1 MRTSNDLF
9 SDMQRTQQIQ
19 MDGICPR
26 FVPPP
31 PTDWSRVGYGG
42 NGTDNQSAQYLQRD
56 SRFRTTNTDYFAP
69 LVYKP
74 NQPVKRNT
82 VSDAD
87 RGTIERKKFVVE
99 RRRKQ
104 QVSQSER
111 SVLFARACVRVCACG
126 GTFMWGET
134 PQNHPV
140 HAHAH
145 ADVTSSAHSQVRED
159 FLVQKA
165 VHDEVMDE
173 MDKEQ
178 RLKNKAQD
186 MYHYYQRTYQHDLDQ
201 LKRQPPEIMQK
212 RPNRSNSDR
221 MWNGSKDNQFHME
234 RRREAPKPEWATTLG
249 ELGRDHHKASPVHHL
264 GFYIMNGPPKPDQ
277 I

>member
-9 SDMQRTQQIQ
+9 ADMQRTQQIQ

-42 NGTDNQSAQYLQRD
+42 NGTDNQSAQYLQRN

-87 RGTIERKKFVVE
+87 RATIERKKFVAE

-104 QVSQSER
+104 QVSKS
-111 SVLFARACVRVCACG
+111 VRVALY
-126 GTFMWGET
+126 M
-134 PQNHPV
+134 P
-140 HAHAH
+140 AY
-145 ADVTSSAHSQVRED
+145 VR
-159 FLVQKA
+159 V
-165 VHDEVMDE
+165 
-173 MDKEQ
+173 
-178 RLKNKAQD
+178 
-186 MYHYYQRTYQHDLDQ
+186 
-201 LKRQPPEIMQK
+201 
-212 RPNRSNSDR
+212 
-221 MWNGSKDNQFHME
+221 
-234 RRREAPKPEWATTLG
+234 
-249 ELGRDHHKASPVHHL
+249 
-264 GFYIMNGPPKPDQ
+264 
-277 I
+277 